1 MALNSSKIHQRMLT
15 GITLNDLLEDWTA
28 STEENL
34 VSFEL
39 SLIIRNINL
48 RWSEKVCQLRVYFSA
63 IVAVCMLVQT
73 NSSFV
78 YKSQCRDNERNN
90 LNEGVKMS

>member
-63 IVAVCMLVQT
+63 IFSV
-73 NSSFV
+73 
-78 YKSQCRDNERNN
+78 
-90 LNEGVKMS
+90 

>member
-1 MALNSSKIHQRMLT
+1 MLT

-63 IVAVCMLVQT
+63 IFSV
-73 NSSFV
+73 
-78 YKSQCRDNERNN
+78 
-90 LNEGVKMS
+90 